1 MDIQI
6 PIGSPD
12 DTYLEELG
20 VIISAGSSMSDI
32 YLTVD
37 RTGRQNF
44 MNRDLKIQCTAL
56 TTTPVFMINEGCEYF
71 IRTFGTRICV
81 FVTIAYR
88 VYSLNCAL
96 SKQSL

>member
-1 MDIQI
+1 MGIQI

-12 DTYLEELG
+12 DTSLEQLG

-44 MNRDLKIQCTAL
+44 MHRDLKIQCTAL
-56 TTTPVFMINEGCEYF
+56 TTAPVFMIDRGCQYF

-81 FVTIAYR
+81 FVAIA
-88 VYSLNCAL
+88 V
-96 SKQSL
+96 QSTLYIQSA